1 MSETQTETRYVPRM
15 RQRYLNEVRAKL
27 QSEFGY
33 TNPMQVPKLEKIVIN
48 MGVGE
53 AAADQKKLDSAV
65 AELTLIAGQKP
76 VKTVAKKAIAGFK
89 IRAGLPIGCKVTLR
103 SARMYEFLDRLV
115 TIALPRVRDFRGI
128 TGKGFD
134 GRGNFAM
141 GLKEQIIFPEIV
153 YDKVGDIRGMDIV
166 FVTTAKTDAEAKALL
181 KQFDIPFA
189 A

>member
-1 MSETQTETRYVPRM
+1 MSDVKAMPRL
-15 RQRYLNEVRAKL
+15 QAHYNEVVRAAL
-27 QSEFGY
+27 QQEFNY
-33 TNPMQVPKLEKIVIN
+33 KNTMQVPRLEKIVLN

-65 AELTLIAGQKP
+65 AEMALISGQKP

-89 IRAGLPIGCKVTLR
+89 IRKGLPIGCKVTLR

-141 GLKEQIIFPEIV
+141 GVKEQIIFPEIV
-153 YDKVGDIRGMDIV
+153 YDKVDAIRGMDIV
-166 FVTTAKTDAEAKALL
+166 FVTTAQSDAEAKALL
-181 KQFDIPFA
+181 KGFQIPFA
-189 A
+189 N